1 MSDSV
6 KIFNI
11 DRRCNM
17 EEQKTQEQSQ
27 EQNTASA
34 PTTAPPQPES
44 SDVEKN
50 KLMAIVGYILPI
62 LFFIPLI
69 NESSKNSPFAKFHA
83 NQQLVLLIAAI
94 VVDIVGSIIPFL
106 GWFLILPIGSVAII
120 VLAILGIVGVSKGET
135 KPLPL
140 IGGFKII

>member
-1 MSDSV
+1 
-6 KIFNI
+6 
-11 DRRCNM
+11 M